1 MDLWGALQNVN
12 SLHNWLKKH
21 REERGGDVS
30 ESEQEELQRLRQKY
44 RILKKKTPHSKKGR
58 SLLCEGAEVRC
69 HFIQAERANHSVSML
84 CRVMRVPRSTFYA
97 WRSRKPSARA
107 QQIARLKPLIRRI
120 FLKSCKRYGSP
131 RIHRELRHHDV
142 SIGRKRVARLMHKQ
156 GLRSVSRRKYRCTTG
171 SNHDYKF
178 APNTLNRSFNIS
190 EPNRAW
196 VGDIT
201 YVWTI
206 RGWLY
211 LAVLIDLASRRVVGW
226 AMATH
231 MRQEFIQAC
240 LQMAVHRR
248 RPESGWLHHTDQGSQ
263 YAADDYRKMVENW
276 GGQISMSNKGDC
288 WDNAVAESFFASLK
302 KEFVY
307 QTTFTTQD
315 EASLAVL
322 DYIRWYNARKLH
334 SAIGFESPNRY
345 EEKMARAAL
354 GQAA

>member
-1 MDLWGALQNVN
+1 M
-12 SLHNWLKKH
+12 
-21 REERGGDVS
+21 
-30 ESEQEELQRLRQKY
+30 
-44 RILKKKTPHSKKGR
+44 
-58 SLLCEGAEVRC
+58 RC
-69 HFIQAERANHSVSML
+69 RFIQAERANHSVSML

-107 QQIARLKPLIRRI
+107 QEDARLKPLIRRI
-120 FLKSCKRYGSP
+120 FLESRKCYGSP
-131 RIHRELRHHDV
+131 RIHRELRHHDER
-142 SIGRKRVARLMHKQ
+142 IGRKRVARLMREQ
-156 GLRSVSRRKYRCTTG
+156 GLRSVSRRKYRCTTD
-171 SNHDYKF
+171 SNHDYKP
-178 APNTLNRSFNIS
+178 APNTLNRSFNVS

-201 YVWTI
+201 YLWTT

-231 MRQEFIQAC
+231 MRQELTQAC
-240 LQMAVHRR
+240 LQMAVHQR
-248 RPESGWLHHTDQGSQ
+248 RPEAGWLHHTDQGSQ
-263 YAADDYRKMVENW
+263 YAAGDYRKMVENW

-302 KEFVY
+302 KELVY

-322 DYIRWYNARKLH
+322 DYIRWYNARRLH